1 MFRKI
6 SIFLCTILFA
16 GMSQAQCVGTFGLT
30 RSVHGFV
37 TSFGNKWINWLVFLV
52 FVIVPVYG
60 LAILVDAVV
69 LNSIQFWTGRAAVRA
84 DFDENGESRST
95 LTDGDERVDTVY
107 RRYGQEMVLHLYK
120 GGQLKKSLLLK
131 KDLPGRFF
139 TLDESEIT
147 VQVRDNGQE
156 KDVTV
161 LEGGRAV
168 GSAVVTERDIAYV
181 NLRAQLFGSV
191 ALAR

>member
-1 MFRKI
+1 
-6 SIFLCTILFA
+6 
-16 GMSQAQCVGTFGLT
+16 
-30 RSVHGFV
+30 
-37 TSFGNKWINWLVFLV
+37 
-52 FVIVPVYG
+52 
-60 LAILVDAVV
+60 
-69 LNSIQFWTGRAAVRA
+69 
-84 DFDENGESRST
+84 
-95 LTDGDERVDTVY
+95 
-107 RRYGQEMVLHLYK
+107 MVLHLYK